1 MAVDTAAGAIEFDA
15 IARELALGERHQHW
29 RGELASSE
37 DWSEPEKTP
46 SSDETARACE
56 HLGVDAEAAA
66 VAVEAAREM
75 ERSPS
80 LQRLHRHA
88 LWLLFGSRRFPFE
101 IVWPMLPDALGA
113 SSRMFYL
120 LVLVSALP
128 HVRAEHARLGI
139 PEDISRDTL
148 ADVGRNVQRYRALH
162 RRPGF
167 DEMNWLSW
175 HFLGRL
181 FQLGRLQFLLSRFWF
196 PLDPNASTPPPAL
209 APWEPVLDLHVP
221 ESGPLS
227 PEACDDSIARA
238 GPFFAR
244 HFPEFRYRG
253 MTILSW
259 LLEPR
264 LAESLDARSNIV
276 RFQRRFTLVPLAQE
290 MPGNVFKF
298 VFHEPNQ
305 TPSTA
310 DLDALPQRSALERA
324 IVAHV
329 RVGGS
334 WSARAGYFVCEAASA
349 PVP

>member
-1 MAVDTAAGAIEFDA
+1 MSAEFDA
-15 IARELALGERHQHW
+15 IARDLGLDERHEHW
-29 RGELASSE
+29 RGELASSAE
-37 DWSEPEKTP
+37 WMDPAMRPPSPE
-46 SSDETARACE
+46 ETARACAD
-56 HLGVDAEAAA
+56 LGVDAEATA
-66 VAVEAAREM
+66 VAVEAATELA
-75 ERSPS
+75 RSPS
-80 LQRLHRHA
+80 LRRLHRHA
-88 LWLLFGSRRFPFE
+88 LWLLFESGRFPHE

-113 SSRMFYL
+113 ASRMFYV

-128 HVRAEHARLGI
+128 RVRAEHARLGI
-139 PEDISRDTL
+139 PDDISRDTL
-148 ADVGRNVQRYRALH
+148 ADVGRNVQRYRALY
-162 RRPGF
+162 RRSGF

-196 PLDPNASTPPPAL
+196 PLDPRASGAAPAL

-221 ESGPLS
+221 EIGPLS

-238 GPFFAR
+238 HRFFAR

-264 LAESLDARSNIV
+264 LAESLDEGSNIV
-276 RFQRRFTLVPLAQE
+276 RFQRRFTLVPLAQA

-305 TPSTA
+305 TPCA
-310 DLDALPQRSALERA
+310 AELEALPQRNALERA

-329 RVGGS
+329 RAGGT
-334 WSARAGYFVCEAASA
+334 WNARAGYFLCDPASDA
-349 PVP
+349 TP